1 MNRKAAELRDVLLK
15 CSKAELIEVII
26 RAEGFTYTTFPW
38 TSFVSEVRAD
48 SIDKIIEENI
58 SEANSLNEKLKS
70 IPAER
75 RVISDNETRNVMIAI
90 HNNNSRY
97 FKLQRKQEKI
107 FHELYDK

>member
-48 SIDKIIEENI
+48 SIDKMIEENI

-97 FKLQRKQEKI
+97 FKLQRKKEKI